1 MNDLENPYA
10 PPDEQSE
17 GVASGGGVGSSMEGI
32 IRAVALV
39 VLLPAGV
46 FGFIMIIFAVVFF
59 WQWLQGGL
67 G

>member
-1 MNDLENPYA
+1 MKNLENPYA

-17 GVASGGGVGSSMEGI
+17 GIARAISLEGI
-32 IRAVALV
+32 ARAVALV

-46 FGFIMIIFAVVFF
+46 FGFIMILVAVAFF
-59 WQWLQGGL
+59 WLWLQGGL